1 MVQVGNSTFTCRST
15 FLYVA
20 QVSPMREEEQVGS
33 GLLGVAFFLGILGWK
48 SQRIKIHRLAYRFS
62 IDF

>member
-1 MVQVGNSTFTCRST
+1 M
-15 FLYVA
+15 

-48 SQRIKIHRLAYRFS
+48 LQRIKIHRLAYIFS